1 MALKLFEF
9 LLMAGVKT
17 ITLVFF
23 DKPTKFEKTGSI
35 GKNFISLGNSMIIK
49 FHFQNYKLIT
59 FFVTF
64 TVLLFD
70 NGVCLSFN
78 NGTVLNLNRNQT
90 AIREAKNIHLTKKT
104 SISRAIYDRLFF
116 DKINQI
122 GEKKRLQLENIKT
135 FGQTF

>member
-1 MALKLFEF
+1 
-9 LLMAGVKT
+9 
-17 ITLVFF
+17 
-23 DKPTKFEKTGSI
+23 
-35 GKNFISLGNSMIIK
+35 MIIK

-90 AIREAKNIHLTKKT
+90 AIREAKNIHLTKKHQ
-104 SISRAIYDRLFF
+104 FQEQF
-116 DKINQI
+116 MI
-122 GEKKRLQLENIKT
+122 GY
-135 FGQTF
+135 F